1 MFYMQGLLC
10 SKLEMQ
16 FKLKMVDK
24 LYNNADSFSMAFDEE
39 WEKIKCEDKSKKIKK
54 VIELLREHPFVISNP
69 EMAEKIANFRI
80 NLLGKF

>member
-1 MFYMQGLLC
+1 MECKQ
-10 SKLEMQ
+10 
-16 FKLKMVDK
+16 KMIDK

-39 WEKIKCEDKSKKIKK
+39 WEKIKCEDKNKKIKK
-54 VIELLREHPFVISNP
+54 VIELLSEHPFVISNP

>member
-1 MFYMQGLLC
+1 
-10 SKLEMQ
+10 MQ
-16 FKLKMVDK
+16 FKLKMIDK

-54 VIELLREHPFVISNP
+54 VIELLREHPFVLSNP

>member
-1 MFYMQGLLC
+1 MDC
-10 SKLEMQ
+10 
-16 FKLKMVDK
+16 KLKMIDK

-54 VIELLREHPFVISNP
+54 VIELLSEHPFVISNP